1 MKITSYTTSINPSEI
16 HETSSKKSLNNIITK
31 VSNCAYAALIFLTTI
46 TSLISG
52 AIAYPLAGAAA
63 HPRVALE
70 DPSIPT
76 TTLESLDSVQ
86 RLPIDQILV
95 AAEAALPTNCAV
107 IPNHSGLNKKCF
119 KKSQNDSSCTIL

>member
-1 MKITSYTTSINPSEI
+1 MKITSHTARISSSEI
-16 HETSSKKSLNNIITK
+16 HETPSKKSLNNIIAK
-31 VSNCAYAALIFLTTI
+31 VSKCAFAALIFLTTI
-46 TSLISG
+46 TTFMST
-52 AIAYPLAGAAA
+52 AIAYPLAEAAA
-63 HPRVALE
+63 YPRVPLE

-76 TTLESLDSVQ
+76 TTLESLDSVK

-95 AAEAALPTNCAV
+95 AAEVALPTNCAV